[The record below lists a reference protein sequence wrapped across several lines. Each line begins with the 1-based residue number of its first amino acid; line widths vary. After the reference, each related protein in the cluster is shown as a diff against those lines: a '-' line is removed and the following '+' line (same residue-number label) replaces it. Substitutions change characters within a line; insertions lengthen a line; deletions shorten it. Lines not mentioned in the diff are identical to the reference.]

1 MIRGLES
8 LAVAPRPL
16 QRRSTQ
22 ISCRFCF
29 SDIPSSICENLRN
42 LRLHFFCE

>member
-1 MIRGLES
+1 MVIRGLES

-16 QRRSTQ
+16 QRRFAQ

-29 SDIPSSICENLRN
+29 SDILILNLRKSA
-42 LRLHFFCE
+42 